1 MQFLGSKQPFL
12 PVLRQMRGFS
22 LLELIIT
29 LLIISLL
36 VSLAMPNFMSRIQ
49 DDRLTSQINEFAA
62 ALYLTRSEAI
72 KRGGR
77 VTMCKSA
84 ESAESA
90 ECTTDGGWE
99 QGWLIF
105 EDNNSNATFDKDKE
119 DLIIKHEPLYQNLQ
133 LRGNT
138 SVEDYISYTASGHVK
153 KITNAIMIGSL
164 TLCDNRTDPAV
175 NMKRLLLIASG
186 RFRIEN
192 ISVNDCL

>member
-72 KRGGR
+72 KRGVR

-84 ESAESA
+84 DGLV
-90 ECTTDGGWE
+90 CTTVGGWE

-105 EDNNSNATFDKDKE
+105 EDNNSNATLDNIG

-138 SVEDYISYTASGHVK
+138 LVEDYISYTASGHVK
-153 KITNAIMIGSL
+153 TITDAIMSGSL
-164 TLCDNRTDPAV
+164 TLCDNRTNPAV
-175 NMKRLLLIASG
+175 NMKKLVLIGSG

-192 ISVNDCL
+192 INVNDCL

>member
-1 MQFLGSKQPFL
+1 MQCLGSKQPFL
-12 PVLRQMRGFS
+12 PVLRQMWGFS

-72 KRGGR
+72 KRGVR
-77 VTMCKSA
+77 VTMCKSTNGLA
-84 ESAESA
+84 
-90 ECTTDGGWE
+90 CTTAGGWE

-105 EDNNSNATFDKDKE
+105 EDNNSNATLDNIG

-133 LRGNT
+133 LRGNAL
-138 SVEDYISYTASGHVK
+138 VEDYISYTASGHVK
-153 KITNAIMIGSL
+153 TITDAIMSGTL
-164 TLCDNRTDPAV
+164 TLCDNRTNPAV
-175 NMKRLLLIASG
+175 NMKKLVLIGSG
-186 RFRIEN
+186 RFRIDN
-192 ISVNDCL
+192 INVNDCL